1 VNLLLEA
8 VPAEERRRLTP
19 FLESAPVELK
29 QVLVEA
35 GEETRYVYFPDGSVS
50 SSVYTMRDGSTVET
64 TITGFE
70 GMVGV
75 HLWLGQKVAVTRS
88 FVQVPGPCLRM
99 RSEAFMAEVVEAESP
114 LSDVIGDYV
123 SAYLSFTAITAACN
137 RIHRIE
143 ERLCRWLKMVH
154 NRVEGDTFPVRHEFM
169 AYMLGVHRPSVSIAA
184 SMLRKAGLI
193 DYDYGRL
200 TVLDS
205 KGLEAGS
212 CECYEAMERE
222 FERIFGRPLRK

>member
-1 VNLLLEA
+1 MNLLLGA
-8 VPAEERRRLTP
+8 LPADERRRLEP
-19 FLESAPVELK
+19 FLEPVVCELK

-35 GEETRYVYFPDGSVS
+35 GEDTRYVFFPEGAVS
-50 SSVYTMRDGSTVET
+50 SSVYTMHDGSTVET
-64 TITGFE
+64 AITGFE

-75 HLWLGQKVAVTRS
+75 HLWLGQSVAVTRS
-88 FVQVPGPCLRM
+88 FIQVPGPCLRM
-99 RSEAFMAEVVEAESP
+99 RSEAFLAEVVEAKSP
-114 LSDVIGDYV
+114 LSELIGSYV
-123 SAYLSFTAITAACN
+123 GAYLSFTAITAACN

-154 NRVEGDTFPVRHEFM
+154 NRVEGDTFPVRHEFL

-212 CECYEAMERE
+212 CECYQAMERE